1 MPRDE
6 HYLADLLEA
15 ARAIGGFLS
24 GVEKD
29 AFLASDL
36 LQSAVLHKLTII
48 GEAANRLTPEFRARH
63 PEVPW
68 RNIVAFR
75 NIIVHAYFSI
85 DWDIAWSAAMERVP
99 ELVELLS
106 DEPQA

>member
-15 ARAIGGFLS
+15 ASAIKGFLS

-48 GEAANRLTPEFRARH
+48 GEAANRLTPEFRAGH

-75 NIIVHAYFSI
+75 NIIVHAYFTI
-85 DWDIAWSAAMERVP
+85 DWDIAWNAATVRVP
-99 ELVELLS
+99 ELVEQLGA
-106 DEPQA
+106 DRDK